1 MSNPAAVKL
10 IRRYQ
15 SNYGIPPDSAVTE
28 EMILR
33 HWELEKS
40 LRKELLDSNAKERW
54 DVFAACYGRLYSE
67 LEWLNRLTE
76 SESKE
81 SPAIRYATWLSV
93 IGQPPQ
99 KIYEVGSGKGQL
111 IYYLAQ
117 CGFECKATEI
127 TRERGARWIP
137 ALPNLSWGNSDGV
150 HLEQFEPTDYYD
162 VVCTDQVIEHL
173 HPADLAR
180 HFQGVAAILKSGGRY
195 ILSTP
200 HVSVGPADV
209 SRVFRL
215 DRSAGMHLKEYD
227 YRELSALLKQSGFGA
242 VKSVVRLPDKIRRL
256 IGRQMNP
263 RVSSGYLSYLCALEK
278 LIARAP
284 HPRVR
289 RKIAQ
294 LARLVLF
301 APEIFLVAEKA

>member
-1 MSNPAAVKL
+1 MSSPAMSKL

-15 SNYGIPPDSAVTE
+15 SNYGISLDSAITE

-33 HWELEKS
+33 HWNLEKI
-40 LRKELLDSNAKERW
+40 LRKELLESDANERC
-54 DVFAACYGRLYSE
+54 DVFAACYSRLYSE
-67 LEWLNRLTE
+67 LDWLNRVTDSQTQEL
-76 SESKE
+76 
-81 SPAIRYATWLSV
+81 PALRYATWLSV
-93 IGQPPQ
+93 IGKPPQ
-99 KIYEVGSGKGQL
+99 KVYEIGSGKGQL

-117 CGFECKATEI
+117 CGFECRATEI

-150 HLEQFEPTDYYD
+150 HPERFEPANHYD
-162 VVCTDQVIEHL
+162 VVVTDQVVEHF
-173 HPADLAR
+173 HPDDLAG
-180 HFQGVAAILKSGGRY
+180 HFRGVAAILKSGGRY

-215 DRSAGMHLKEYD
+215 DKSAGMHLKEYD
-227 YRELSALLKQSGFGA
+227 YGELSGLLKRTGFGA
-242 VKSVVRLPDKIRRL
+242 VKSVIRLPAKVGHL
-256 IGRQMNP
+256 IGAQLRP
-263 RVSSGYLSYLCALEK
+263 RVSSGYLSYLCAVER
-278 LIARAP
+278 LIARASP
-284 HPRVR
+284 PAMR

-301 APEIFLVAEKA
+301 APEIFLVAKKS